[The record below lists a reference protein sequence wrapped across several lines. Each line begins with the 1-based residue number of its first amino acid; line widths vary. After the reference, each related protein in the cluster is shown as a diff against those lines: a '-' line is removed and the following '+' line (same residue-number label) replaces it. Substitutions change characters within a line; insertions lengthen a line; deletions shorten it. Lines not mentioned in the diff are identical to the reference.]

1 MKKIIIAIDGYSSSG
16 KSTRARALAAAISY
30 RYIETGDK
38 YRAVSIYA
46 IEHGI
51 VDNNGVLDNV
61 ALHNS
66 LDKISIDF
74 ALQNDGTQHT
84 ILDGQDVESKIRTME
99 VSNHVS
105 TVAADPQVR
114 QMLGRMQQQFGI
126 EKGIVMD
133 GRDIGTTIFP
143 DAELKIYVNAPA
155 ETRARRRYDELKA
168 KGDTASTFEEV
179 LANVEH
185 RDHIDRTREVS
196 PLKRADDA
204 IDLDNS
210 NMSIDEQNRWLLEK
224 YHAVINN

>member
-1 MKKIIIAIDGYSSSG
+1 M
-16 KSTRARALAAAISY
+16 ARALAAAISY
-30 RYIETGDK
+30 RYIDSGAM
-38 YRAVSIYA
+38 YRAVTLYA